1 MAEQP
6 ANFIGARIEEKV
18 KTTLGEKKEGKEN
31 GQKLAGG
38 WRKAAGPVRG
48 PLEARGCARADTR
61 VGHRKENVAT
71 RWHDTMSII
80 YCI

>member
-1 MAEQP
+1 MAEQS

>member
-38 WRKAAGPVRG
+38 
-48 PLEARGCARADTR
+48 
-61 VGHRKENVAT
+61 
-71 RWHDTMSII
+71 
-80 YCI
+80 